1 MGRARIVERTG
12 VDGNVT
18 YVIQTRHWP
27 FWWWVDAWV
36 NRDPHTIDTFSTL
49 EAAKAN
55 LCYFDGSVPV
65 DKVVVE

>member
-1 MGRARIVERTG
+1 
-12 VDGNVT
+12 
-18 YVIQTRHWP
+18 
-27 FWWWVDAWV
+27 VDAWV